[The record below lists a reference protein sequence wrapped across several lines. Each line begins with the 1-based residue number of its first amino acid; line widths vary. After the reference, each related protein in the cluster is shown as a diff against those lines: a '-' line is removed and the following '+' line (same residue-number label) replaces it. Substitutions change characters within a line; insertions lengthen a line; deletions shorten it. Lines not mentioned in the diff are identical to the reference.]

1 MIKLLI
7 AFALA
12 WSIFSPSYQESVF
25 QGCTYA
31 VIPDSSIIEWKGA
44 SPKVSHHG
52 TFAVT
57 SQGID
62 VVDGQVVGGTFR
74 IPIET
79 IRNIDLPKTIKP
91 VLLKHLKSKD
101 FFHVA
106 LYPEA
111 TFTLT
116 EIIPLTNTADGA
128 IEGAN
133 QMVSGN
139 FTMLG
144 QTHPLSFPAKITLAH
159 NMLSVESM
167 FRLDRTKWGM
177 THAADPSLGNRY
189 ILPEVDIHLKVLAR
203 INHEE

>member
-1 MIKLLI
+1 MFKLLI

-12 WSIFSPSYQESVF
+12 WTIFSPSHQPVIPQPYS
-25 QGCTYA
+25 YA
-31 VIPDSSIIEWKGA
+31 LVPDSSVIEWKGA

-57 SQGID
+57 SQGIH

-74 IPIET
+74 IPIES
-79 IRNIDLPKTIKP
+79 IRNVDLPKTIKP

-101 FFHVA
+101 FFNIA

-116 EIIPLTNTADGA
+116 EITPLPNPADGA
-128 IEGAN
+128 IAGAN

-139 FTMLG
+139 FTLLG
-144 QTHPLSFPAKITLAH
+144 QTHPLSFPANITLAD
-159 NMLSVESM
+159 NRLTVESL
-167 FRLDRTKWGM
+167 FTLDRTKWGM

-189 ILPEVDIHLKVLAR
+189 ILPEVDIHLKVQAR